1 MSQTL
6 AKPDNLLAEK
16 AQLIDLLLKK
26 KGITAPRAQVIP
38 RRDSSRPCPLSYA
51 QQRLWFLDQLE
62 PGNSS
67 YNISANLRLNG
78 PLSVSAMERSVG
90 EMVRRHESLRTTF
103 AEVEGQPVQVI
114 AQPTAVRL
122 PLRDLSHL
130 PDQQREAETL
140 RLAAEEARHPFDLSQ
155 GPLLRVTL
163 LRLSEQEHVLLVT
176 MHHIISDGWSMGVM
190 VGELTS
196 LYAAFLGG
204 KSSPLAELEIQYPD
218 FAAWQREWLTGE
230 RLDAQLSYWREQLAG
245 AAPVLELPTDRPRPL
260 VQSSRGARQ
269 EFRIEEGLSRQLKEL
284 SQREGCTLFML
295 LLAAFQVL
303 LYRYSG
309 QEEISVG
316 ADIANRNRKETE
328 GLIGFFVN
336 MLVMRTDLSKTP
348 TFRELLGRVREVALG
363 AFAHQD
369 LPFEK
374 IVEELRPERKTS
386 HSPLFQV
393 VFILQNAPMPS
404 FDLEGL
410 TVEPLAFD
418 SGTVRFDLTLAMTEA
433 GGALGGYFTYR
444 TELFNADTIAR
455 MQKQFNTL
463 LHSIVVQP
471 ETPIN
476 ALEIE
481 TAAEKQ
487 ERAGQRKELKQSNFK
502 KFKSL
507 VKKPPTVLPEQLIT
521 TAPLRPGQ
529 SLPLV
534 VRPKVRDVD
543 LALWTESNREFIG
556 EKLSHHGGILFRDF
570 KVDALPVFEK
580 VVRSLTAEL
589 LDYNEPS
596 TPRTRVGG
604 QLFTSTEYPAQQ
616 PILLHNELSY
626 SHSWPTKLWFFC
638 VQPAQQGGET
648 PIADSR
654 RVFQLLDPKLRERFI
669 EKKVLYV
676 RNYGDGLGLPWQ
688 KVFQTESREA
698 VEAYCRSRGV
708 KFEWRGRDRL
718 RTWQVS
724 QAVTRH
730 RRTGEM
736 VWFNQAH
743 VHHVMSLEPEVR
755 ESLLSVVEDQEFPLD
770 INAFY
775 GDGSPID
782 ISVLNEIK
790 EAYSESSLPVSWQKG
805 DILMLDNILAAHGR
819 AAFVGPRK
827 IVVAMAEPEQA

>member
-6 AKPDNLLAEK
+6 AKPDNLFTEK

-26 KGITAPRAQVIP
+26 KGITAPRPQAIP
-38 RRDSSRPCPLSYA
+38 RRDVSRPCPLSYA
-51 QQRLWFLDQLE
+51 QQRLWFFDQLE

-67 YNISANLRLNG
+67 YNISANLRLGG
-78 PLSVSAMERSVG
+78 PLSFSAMERSVN
-90 EMVRRHESLRTTF
+90 EIVQRHESLRTTF
-103 AEVEGQPVQVI
+103 AEVEGQPVQTV
-114 AQPTAVRL
+114 AQPTAVQL

-130 PDQQREAETL
+130 PHQQREAEAL
-140 RLAAEEARHPFDLSQ
+140 RLAAEEARRPFNLAQ
-155 GPLLRVTL
+155 GPLLRATL
-163 LRLSEQEHVLLVT
+163 LRLGEQEHVLLVT

-190 VGELTS
+190 IRELTS
-196 LYAAFLGG
+196 LYTAFLDGR
-204 KSSPLAELEIQYPD
+204 SAPLAELEIHYAD
-218 FAAWQREWLTGE
+218 FAAWQREWLTGA

-245 AAPVLELPTDRPRPL
+245 APPVLELPTDRPRPAI
-260 VQSSRGARQ
+260 QSSLGARH
-269 EFRIEEGLSRQLKEL
+269 EFIIEEGLSRRLKEL

-303 LYRYSG
+303 LYRSSG
-309 QEEISVG
+309 QEDVSVG

-336 MLVMRTDLSKTP
+336 MLVMRTDLSNTP
-348 TFRELLGRVREVALG
+348 SFRELLGRVREVALG

-393 VFILQNAPMPS
+393 VFILQNTPMPS
-404 FDLEGL
+404 FELKGL
-410 TVEPLAFD
+410 KTEPLAFD
-418 SGTVRFDLTLAMTEA
+418 SGTVRFDLTLAITEA
-433 GGALGGYFTYR
+433 DGALNAFFDYR

-463 LHSIVVQP
+463 LHSIVARP
-471 ETPIN
+471 ELSIN

-481 TAAEKQ
+481 TATEKQ
-487 ERAGQRKELKQSNFK
+487 ERAAQRKDLKQSNFK

-507 VKKPPTVLPEQLIT
+507 AQKPPAISPEQLIT
-521 TAPLRPGQ
+521 TAPLQPGEA
-529 SLPLV
+529 LALV
-534 VRPKVRDVD
+534 VQPKVKDVD
-543 LALWTESNREFIG
+543 LARWIESNRKFVE
-556 EKLSHHGGILFRDF
+556 EKLAHHGGILFRDF
-570 KVDALPVFEK
+570 KVEDTSGFERI
-580 VVRSLTAEL
+580 VRSFTSEL
-589 LDYNEPS
+589 LDYSEPS
-596 TPRTRVGG
+596 TPRTRVGSH
-604 QLFTSTEYPAQQ
+604 LFTSTEYPAEQ

-638 VQPAQQGGET
+638 VQPAQRGGET

-688 KVFQTESREA
+688 KVFQTERRNE
-698 VEAYCRSRGV
+698 VEACCRQGGV
-708 KFEWRGRDRL
+708 KFEWRGNDRL

-724 QAVTRH
+724 QSVTRH

-743 VHHVMSLEPEVR
+743 LHHLMSLAPEVR
-755 ESLLSVVEDQEFPLD
+755 ESLLAVVEDREIPLD

-775 GDGSPID
+775 GDGSPIET
-782 ISVLNEIK
+782 SVLNEIK
-790 EAYSESSLPVSWQKG
+790 EAYSQSSLPVSWQKG

-827 IVVAMAEPEQA
+827 IVVAMAEPEHA